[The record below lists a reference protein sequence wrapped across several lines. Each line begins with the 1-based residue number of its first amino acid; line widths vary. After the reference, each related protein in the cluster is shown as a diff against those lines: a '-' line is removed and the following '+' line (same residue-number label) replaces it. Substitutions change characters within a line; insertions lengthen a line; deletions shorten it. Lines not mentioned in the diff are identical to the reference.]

1 MILRPIFSNYVD
13 SQAITE
19 EDWGSGCPGICLE
32 RGSSFPM
39 QLEDQKLS
47 KASEFPEVQLQGV
60 YPSCQGE
67 LHARVPLCPTA
78 RDQLMASKI
87 NSFPENVR
95 GEYSGLAG
103 IAWLV
108 CSRTNSWGDPRS
120 VPQPMD

>member
-32 RGSSFPM
+32 RGSSFPR

-47 KASEFPEVQLQGV
+47 KASEFPEVQLRGV

-67 LHARVPLCPTA
+67 LHAQGTLVP
-78 RDQLMASKI
+78 DSKR
-87 NSFPENVR
+87 PAH
-95 GEYSGLAG
+95 GK
-103 IAWLV
+103 
-108 CSRTNSWGDPRS
+108 
-120 VPQPMD
+120 